1 MVSLHIHFNQHEHL
15 AFLSLSRQLF
25 APSCVTSSTL
35 SLTKSVNKRRLATIT
50 MIRVSSSRLCLATS
64 SFKGFKNT
72 APAILRCNLAAC
84 KQISPVVR
92 CSQIRGLST
101 ANEDNEEE
109 PAVLYEGPFAA
120 LTLRLKRV
128 SLTSAV
134 IGIVGLPALSFF
146 YGAADS
152 VPATGQL
159 GELCMC

>member
-1 MVSLHIHFNQHEHL
+1 
-15 AFLSLSRQLF
+15 
-25 APSCVTSSTL
+25 
-35 SLTKSVNKRRLATIT
+35 
-50 MIRVSSSRLCLATS
+50 MIRVSSSRLCLVSS

-72 APAILRCNLAAC
+72 APAISRCNLAAC

>member
-1 MVSLHIHFNQHEHL
+1 
-15 AFLSLSRQLF
+15 
-25 APSCVTSSTL
+25 
-35 SLTKSVNKRRLATIT
+35 
-50 MIRVSSSRLCLATS
+50 MIRVSSSRLCLVSS

-72 APAILRCNLAAC
+72 APAIARCNL

-101 ANEDNEEE
+101 ANNEDKEKE

-159 GELCMC
+159 GELSYACAKSDYSNLNSQN

>member
-1 MVSLHIHFNQHEHL
+1 
-15 AFLSLSRQLF
+15 
-25 APSCVTSSTL
+25 
-35 SLTKSVNKRRLATIT
+35 
-50 MIRVSSSRLCLATS
+50 MIRVSSSRLCLVSS

-72 APAILRCNLAAC
+72 APAISRCNLAAC
-84 KQISPVVR
+84 QQISPVVR

-101 ANEDNEEE
+101 AKNEDKEEE
-109 PAVLYEGPFAA
+109 PTVLYEGPFAA